1 MATVPDQNNAKPD
14 FTFAGHLI
22 ALPVRFYRYGLSP
35 LIPSRC
41 RHLPTCSEYTL
52 DALQIHGPIQGLW
65 LSIKRIG
72 RCHPWG
78 THGYDPVP
86 DKTLPKKS

>member
-1 MATVPDQNNAKPD
+1 M
-14 FTFAGHLI
+14 
-22 ALPVRFYRYGLSP
+22 PVVNGVGILARILSWPILFYRYALSP

-41 RHLPTCSEYTL
+41 RHFPTCSEY
-52 DALQIHGPIQGLW
+52 ALEALERHGPFIGLW

-86 DKTLPKKS
+86 EKELSKKS

>member
-1 MATVPDQNNAKPD
+1 MATVPDQNSIKPE
-14 FTFAGHLI
+14 FTLAAHII
-22 ALPVRFYRYGLSP
+22 ALPVRVYRFGISP
-35 LIPSRC
+35 VIPSRC
-41 RHLPTCSEYTL
+41 RHLPTCSEY
-52 DALQIHGPIQGLW
+52 ALEALKIHGPLDGLW

-86 DKTLPKKS
+86 DKKLPYKS

>member
-1 MATVPDQNNAKPD
+1 MATVPDQNSVKPE
-14 FTFAGHLI
+14 FTLAAHII
-22 ALPVRFYRYGLSP
+22 ALPVRFYRFGISP
-35 LIPSRC
+35 MLPSRC

-52 DALQIHGPIQGLW
+52 EALQTHGPVDGLW
-65 LSIKRIG
+65 LSVKRIG

-86 DKTLPKKS
+86 DKKLPLKS

>member
-1 MATVPDQNNAKPD
+1 VVNGVGILARILSWPI
-14 FTFAGHLI
+14 L
-22 ALPVRFYRYGLSP
+22 FYRYALSP

-41 RHLPTCSEYTL
+41 RHFPTCSEY
-52 DALQIHGPIQGLW
+52 ALEALERHGPFIGLW

-86 DKTLPKKS
+86 EKELSKKS

>member
-1 MATVPDQNNAKPD
+1 MVTVPDPKKVDKKPS
-14 FTFAGHLI
+14 FAVNVLS
-22 ALPVRFYRYGLSP
+22 LPIRFYRIAISP
-35 LIPSRC
+35 MLPNRC
-41 RHLPTCSEYTL
+41 RHIPTCSEYAL
-52 DALQIHGPIQGLW
+52 EALQKHGPITGLW

-86 DKTLPKKS
+86 DNHDIKKS

>member
-1 MATVPDQNNAKPD
+1 MVTVPDPKKVDKKPS
-14 FTFAGHLI
+14 FAVNVLS
-22 ALPVRFYRYGLSP
+22 LPIRFYRIAISP
-35 LIPSRC
+35 MLPSRC
-41 RHLPTCSEYTL
+41 RHIPTCSEYAL
-52 DALQIHGPIQGLW
+52 EALQKHGPITGLW

-86 DKTLPKKS
+86 DNHDIKKS

>member
-14 FTFAGHLI
+14 FTITGHII

-52 DALQIHGPIQGLW
+52 DALQIHGPIQGAW

-86 DKTLPKKS
+86 DKILPKKS

>member
-1 MATVPDQNNAKPD
+1 MATVPDQNNVKPE
-14 FTFAGHLI
+14 FSLAAQFL
-22 ALPVRFYRYGLSP
+22 ALPVRFYRIGISP
-35 LIPSRC
+35 LMPSRC
-41 RHLPTCSEYTL
+41 RHFPTCSEYTL
-52 DALQIHGPIQGLW
+52 EALQMHGPVNGLW

-86 DKTLPKKS
+86 DKKLPLKS

>member
-1 MATVPDQNNAKPD
+1 MVAVPPKSAKQRKLHPI
-14 FTFAGHLI
+14 TRVLM
-22 ALPVRFYRYGLSP
+22 LPVLFYRYAISP

-41 RHLPTCSEYTL
+41 RHFPTCSEYTL
-52 DALQIHGPIQGLW
+52 EALAKHGPLYGSW

-86 DKTLPKKS
+86 EKPSSHKS

>member
-1 MATVPDQNNAKPD
+1 MVNGVGILARILSWPI
-14 FTFAGHLI
+14 L
-22 ALPVRFYRYGLSP
+22 FYRYALSP

-41 RHLPTCSEYTL
+41 RHFPTCSEY
-52 DALQIHGPIQGLW
+52 ALEALERHGPFIGLW

-86 DKTLPKKS
+86 EKELSKKS